1 MHELSR
7 KTDTAAAD
15 VLRKKDTL
23 SLPVESLFHQFADEV
38 TAGNMQF
45 LDVVGHSGRDG

>member
-15 VLRKKDTL
+15 VLRKKGYAELTRGEPFP
-23 SLPVESLFHQFADEV
+23 PV
-38 TAGNMQF
+38 
-45 LDVVGHSGRDG
+45 RR